1 MSRARREP
9 TLLLRFCSDI
19 STGTLYTHL
28 HQAWRENDW
37 IFVCREI
44 VGKQRKREKPPAYR
58 SNLNSPCPAAGAR
71 ESMASLRFWR
81 EHAKAISTN
90 LTQTWNIKEVSVV
103 FMSAAKSDFLVSQ
116 QTDND
121 LISLSSL
128 VYKAWYLPDAGNGLT
143 LTFFHVLLIADY
155 TSFPI
160 STSSRKIL
168 RLTLSVQLVHRLSDC
183 ARSLRHYIQ

>member
-1 MSRARREP
+1 
-9 TLLLRFCSDI
+9 
-19 STGTLYTHL
+19 
-28 HQAWRENDW
+28 
-37 IFVCREI
+37 
-44 VGKQRKREKPPAYR
+44 
-58 SNLNSPCPAAGAR
+58 
-71 ESMASLRFWR
+71 
-81 EHAKAISTN
+81 
-90 LTQTWNIKEVSVV
+90 
-103 FMSAAKSDFLVSQ
+103 MSAAKSDFLVSQ

-143 LTFFHVLLIADY
+143 LSFFYVLLIADY

-160 STSSRKIL
+160 STSFRKIL